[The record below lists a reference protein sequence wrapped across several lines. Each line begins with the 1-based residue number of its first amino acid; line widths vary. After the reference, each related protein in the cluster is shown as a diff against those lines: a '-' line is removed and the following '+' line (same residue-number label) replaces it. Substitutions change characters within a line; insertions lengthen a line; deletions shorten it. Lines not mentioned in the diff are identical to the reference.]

1 MGKNR
6 AITVAALAF
15 KNNEVLL
22 VKHGEAA
29 HHLTGV
35 YGLPGGRL
43 DHPGE
48 SLLDGAAR
56 EFQEET
62 GLVPDKSSMMQIPTV
77 YEAEIPRKNGEIL
90 YTSWNVFL
98 VKKFWGKLVSTDET
112 VPGWIE
118 IDKISNL
125 NLLPN
130 TEDVIKEGK
139 AILDSQFEFRF
150 RELRIQNPIPQVC
163 LI

>member
-1 MGKNR
+1 MQR
-6 AITVAALAF
+6 TTTVAALAF
-15 KNNEVLL
+15 DKSRVLL

-43 DHPGE
+43 DEGE
-48 SLLDGAAR
+48 SLEDGAAR

-62 GLVPDKSSMMQIPTV
+62 GLIPEKSSMIKIPKV
-77 YEAEIPRKNGEIL
+77 YEAEIPRKSGEVL

-98 VKKFWGKLVSTDET
+98 VKQYEGKLKETDET
-112 VPGWIE
+112 IPEWIE
-118 IDKISNL
+118 IDNVGKL

-130 TEDVIKEGK
+130 TEEAIQEGLK
-139 AILDSQFEFRF
+139 LLQ
-150 RELRIQNPIPQVC
+150 
-163 LI
+163 

>member
-1 MGKNR
+1 MQR
-6 AITVAALAF
+6 TTTVAVLAF
-15 KNNEVLL
+15 DKSRVLL

-43 DHPGE
+43 DEGE
-48 SLLDGAAR
+48 SLEDGAAR

-62 GLVPDKSSMMQIPTV
+62 GLIPEKSSMIKIPKV
-77 YEAEIPRKNGEIL
+77 YEAEIPRKGGEVL

-98 VKKFWGKLVSTDET
+98 VKQHEGKLKETDET
-112 VPGWIE
+112 IPEWIE
-118 IDKISNL
+118 IDNVGKL

-130 TEDVIKEGK
+130 TEEAIQEGLK
-139 AILDSQFEFRF
+139 LLQ
-150 RELRIQNPIPQVC
+150 
-163 LI
+163 